1 MYDQYSLMLLNDV
14 SNLQVMGQSLYS
26 IHWNLVSAHF
36 LSIHKF
42 TDDQHSIVL
51 ALLDELAERVRA
63 IGIKI
68 PTSLNDVFKLKTIQ
82 EVCLFN
88 SDQTDYQC
96 LCALLQST
104 QEAHGH
110 LTQSIAA
117 AGACNDLGTQEI
129 LITVEKALAKQIWF
143 IRSQGIDGEA
153 RPFNADHQPIEAP
166 PYE

>member
-1 MYDQYSLMLLNDV
+1 MYDQYSLMLLSDV
-14 SNLQVMGQSLYS
+14 CNLQVMGQSLYS
-26 IHWNLVSAHF
+26 IHWNLVSPHF
-36 LSIHKF
+36 LAIHKF
-42 TDDQHSIVL
+42 TDDQHSIIL
-51 ALLDELAERVRA
+51 ELIDELAERVRA
-63 IGIKI
+63 IGVKI

-104 QEAHGH
+104 QEAHAH

-129 LITVEKALAKQIWF
+129 LISVEKALAKQIWL
-143 IRSQGIDGEA
+143 IRSQSVEVE
-153 RPFNADHQPIEAP
+153 PQPSEVP
-166 PYE
+166 SYEQ